1 MTWLPRLPP
10 RLPLGT
16 LPTPLVDAP
25 RLRAELGCGPLRIKR
40 DDLAGF
46 GIAGNKTRP
55 LEYLLGDAQAHGVD
69 VLVTGGG
76 PDSNFVAAAA
86 MAARVAGIAC
96 ELVVWG
102 GASRGRPAPGPTPN
116 LALAEAAGARL
127 VPLGDDRRE
136 RVDVVVAE
144 RAAELRAAGRRPL
157 AVPRGGSTP
166 VGAAGFARAAAE
178 VLDQCVRLDGAFP
191 ATVVLPL
198 GSGGS
203 TAGLLVGLAAA
214 GADTTVLAV
223 SVSRPPE
230 EITPK
235 VLDLGRACAAAL
247 GTAPPREDRL
257 EVVDHRGP
265 GFGRASAADRDAAA
279 TVLRTEGLLLDD
291 TYGAKAFAVALA
303 RLRAGPVHEER
314 PGPVVLWHT
323 GGVASAL
330 THLGETVPATTG
342 AP

>member
-1 MTWLPRLPP
+1 M
-10 RLPLGT
+10 
-16 LPTPLVDAP
+16 
-25 RLRAELGCGPLRIKR
+25 
-40 DDLAGF
+40 
-46 GIAGNKTRP
+46 
-55 LEYLLGDAQAHGVD
+55 
-69 VLVTGGG
+69 
-76 PDSNFVAAAA
+76 
-86 MAARVAGIAC
+86 
-96 ELVVWG
+96 
-102 GASRGRPAPGPTPN
+102 
-116 LALAEAAGARL
+116 
-127 VPLGDDRRE
+127 PLGDDRRE

-178 VLDQCVRLDGAFP
+178 LLDQCVRLDGAFP
-191 ATVVLPL
+191 ASVVLPL

-214 GADTTVLAV
+214 GADTRVLAV

-235 VLDLGRACAAAL
+235 VLDLARACAASL

-265 GFGRASAADRDAAA
+265 GFGRASAARPGRRGDGPAHRGAAA
-279 TVLRTEGLLLDD
+279 RRHLRRQGVRRRPRAPAV
-291 TYGAKAFAVALA
+291 GARSRGAS
-303 RLRAGPVHEER
+303 
-314 PGPVVLWHT
+314 GPVVLWHT

-330 THLGETVPATTG
+330 THLGEPVHATTG

>member
-55 LEYLLGDAQAHGVD
+55 LEYLLGDAQAHGMD

-102 GASRGRPAPGPTPN
+102 GASLGPTPN
-116 LALAEAAGARL
+116 LALAAAAGARL

-178 VLDQCVRLDGAFP
+178 LLDQCVRLDGAFP

-230 EITPK
+230 EITPRCWTSRAPAPRPSAPRRRGRTASRWSITA
-235 VLDLGRACAAAL
+235 DPASGARRPPTGTPRRRSCAPRDCCSTTPTAPRRSPSPSRAC
-247 GTAPPREDRL
+247 G
-257 EVVDHRGP
+257 RGP
-265 GFGRASAADRDAAA
+265 ITTSPSSSGTPAAS
-279 TVLRTEGLLLDD
+279 
-291 TYGAKAFAVALA
+291 
-303 RLRAGPVHEER
+303 R
-314 PGPVVLWHT
+314 PP
-323 GGVASAL
+323 
-330 THLGETVPATTG
+330 
-342 AP
+342 

>member
-86 MAARVAGIAC
+86 MAARVAGMAC

-102 GASRGRPAPGPTPN
+102 GASLGPTPN
-116 LALAEAAGARL
+116 LALAAAAGARL

-178 VLDQCVRLDGAFP
+178 LLDQCVRLDGAFP

-230 EITPK
+230 EITAK
-235 VLDLGRACAAAL
+235 VLDLARACAAAL
-247 GTAPPREDRL
+247 GTAPPREARL

-265 GFGRASAADRDAAA
+265 GFGRASVADRDAAA
-279 TVLRTEGLLLDD
+279 TVLRTEGLLLDP
-291 TYGAKAFAVALA
+291 TYTAKAFAVALA
-303 RLRAGPVHEER
+303 GLRSGPITTSPSSSGTPAASR
-314 PGPVVLWHT
+314 PP
-323 GGVASAL
+323 
-330 THLGETVPATTG
+330 
-342 AP
+342 